1 MGDHHLAHLDLGRLN
16 AELDA
21 ESMAEFRLALNPI
34 DAIAEA
40 TPGAR
45 LATGRRGRGVV
56 PSEVGLPLRVPLP
69 PPVD

>member
-40 TPGAR
+40 TPGFVWR
-45 LATGRRGRGVV
+45 LTDEDGASSRPGWVGR
-56 PSEVGLPLRVPLP
+56 
-69 PPVD
+69 